1 MKING
6 FKLKYSAPELKH
18 KVNNEMRQI
27 VLIDK
32 NNESYK
38 SLSDGD
44 KKALTHLVNA
54 AKIINDVALEMD
66 HPLNLVQKQ
75 ALEVAAET
83 SPYAANALK
92 LFNSLNGVAGS
103 NGLDKEPIEIFE
115 GIRSY
120 EGCNFYPT
128 DLGSA
133 ELQKIIAQMLDEGKA
148 SEVQKILS
156 ARTMVRRDGKYLK
169 AIDYTEYFEPEF
181 SEIAN
186 ELECAAHYTTDELFK
201 DYLGWQAQA
210 LIQNNEDMDILA
222 DKHWAKMQD
231 TPLEFTLSRENYDDK
246 LTPTIFANKELCA
259 RLEILNIKPV
269 PKDMLGIRVGIVNKK
284 GTDLLLK
291 FKDEMIKLASLMPY
305 CDEYVQNVGGSKGLK
320 QTMVD
325 ADIVAL
331 SGDYALCRGGITTA
345 QNLPNNDKPS
355 LAHGGG
361 RRNVYHRQVRQGS
374 DKDKTHKIL
383 EGLVAPELHKY
394 YDEDADH
401 LFVIGHENG
410 HSLGPDSSYQTALGI
425 YQHIIEEHKADV
437 ISAAMMPEYVK
448 AGIISE
454 EMRKSIYATWII
466 RRHFMIAFPEDR
478 EAHRVADLI
487 EYNYL
492 HEHGAFSFD
501 KNKKLHIDFD
511 KMKAVCKQLL
521 ADTIEV
527 QLSKSPDFAKEF
539 IDRWSS
545 WGDMQQ
551 YIADFKKNL
560 GVRPYIEIVSA
571 F

>member
-6 FKLKYSAPELKH
+6 FKLKYSASELKQ
-18 KVNNEMRQI
+18 KVGKEMRQI

-32 NNESYK
+32 DSESYK
-38 SLSDGD
+38 NLSEGD
-44 KKALTHLVNA
+44 KKALIHLVNA
-54 AKIINDVALEMD
+54 AKIMNDVALEMD

-75 ALEVAAET
+75 ALEVAAEK

-103 NGLDKEPIEIFE
+103 NGLDKEPVEIFE
-115 GIRSY
+115 GIHIF

-128 DLGSA
+128 DLSTS
-133 ELQKIIAQMLDEGKA
+133 ELCEIINKMLDAGKTE
-148 SEVQKILS
+148 EVRLILS
-156 ARTMVRRDGKYLK
+156 ARTMVRRDGEYLK

-210 LIQNNEDMDILA
+210 LIQNNVEMDILA
-222 DKHWAKMQD
+222 DKHWAEMQE

-246 LTPTIFANKELCA
+246 LTPTIFSDKKLCE
-259 RLEILNIKPV
+259 RLEKLNIKPV

-291 FKDEMIKLASLMPY
+291 FKNEMVKLASLMPY
-305 CDEYVQNVGGSKGLK
+305 CDEYTQNVGGSKGLK

-331 SGDYALCRGGITTA
+331 TGDYALCRGGITTA
-345 QNLPNNDKPS
+345 QNLPNNDKPA
-355 LAHGGG
+355 LARGGG
-361 RRNVYHRQVRQGS
+361 RRNVYHRQVRQGA
-374 DKDKTHKIL
+374 DKEKAQKIL
-383 EGLVAPELHKY
+383 QGLVAPELHKY

-448 AGIISE
+448 DGIISE
-454 EMRKSIYATWII
+454 EMLKSIYATWII
-466 RRHFMIAFPEDR
+466 RRHFMVAFPEDK

-492 HEHGAFSFD
+492 HDHGAFYFD
-501 KNKKLHIDFD
+501 ADKKLHIDFE
-511 KMKAVCKQLL
+511 KMKEVCKQLL
-521 ADTIEV
+521 ADTIKV
-527 QLSKSPDFAKEF
+527 QLSKSPDYARDF
-539 IDRWSS
+539 IEKWSN
-545 WGDMQQ
+545 WGEMQQ

-560 GVRPYIEIVSA
+560 GVRPYIEIVSS

>member
-394 YDEDADH
+394 YDEDANH

>member
-18 KVNNEMRQI
+18 KVNKEMRQI

-115 GIRSY
+115 GIHSY

-133 ELQKIIAQMLDEGKA
+133 ELQKIIAQMLDEGKD

-259 RLEILNIKPV
+259 RLEKLNIKPV

-374 DKDKTHKIL
+374 DKDKTQKIL

-454 EMRKSIYATWII
+454 EMLKSIYATWII

-492 HEHGAFSFD
+492 HYHGAFSFD

-545 WGDMQQ
+545 WSGMQQ

-560 GVRPYIEIVSA
+560 GVRPYIEIVSS

>member
-6 FKLKYSAPELKH
+6 FKLKYSASELKQ
-18 KVNNEMRQI
+18 KVSKEMRQI

-32 NNESYK
+32 DNESYK
-38 SLSDGD
+38 NLSDGD

-103 NGLDKEPIEIFE
+103 NGLDKEPVEIFE
-115 GIRSY
+115 GIHSY

-128 DLGSA
+128 DLDSA
-133 ELQKIIAQMLDEGKA
+133 ELQKIINQMLDDGKTE
-148 SEVQKILS
+148 EVKKILS

-210 LIQNNEDMDILA
+210 LIQNNVEMDILA

-246 LTPTIFANKELCA
+246 LTPTIFANKELCQ
-259 RLEILNIKPV
+259 RLEKLGINPV

-305 CDEYVQNVGGSKGLK
+305 CNEYTQNVGGNKGLK

-331 SGDYALCRGGITTA
+331 TGDYALCRGGITTA
-345 QNLPNNDKPS
+345 QNLPNNDKPALS
-355 LAHGGG
+355 HGGG
-361 RRNVYHRQVRQGS
+361 RRNVYHRQVRQCS
-374 DKDKTHKIL
+374 DKIKTQKIL
-383 EGLVAPELHKY
+383 DGLVAPELHKY

-454 EMRKSIYATWII
+454 EMLKSIYATWII
-466 RRHFMIAFPEDR
+466 RRHFMIAFPQDR

-492 HEHGAFSFD
+492 HEHGAFYFD
-501 KNKKLHIDFD
+501 KDKKLHIDFE
-511 KMKAVCKQLL
+511 KMKNVCKQLL
-521 ADTIEV
+521 ADTIKV
-527 QLSKSPDFAKEF
+527 QLSKSPDYAKDF
-539 IDRWSS
+539 IDRWSD
-545 WGDMQQ
+545 WKDMQQ

-560 GVRPYIEIVSA
+560 GVRPYIEIVSS

>member
-6 FKLKYSAPELKH
+6 FKLKYSAPELKQ
-18 KVNNEMRQI
+18 KVSKEMRQI

-32 NNESYK
+32 DNESYK
-38 SLSDGD
+38 NLSDGD

-103 NGLDKEPIEIFE
+103 NGLDKEPVEIFE
-115 GIRSY
+115 GIHSY

-128 DLGSA
+128 DLDSA
-133 ELQKIIAQMLDEGKA
+133 ELQKIINQMLDDGKTE
-148 SEVQKILS
+148 EVKKILS

-210 LIQNNEDMDILA
+210 LIQNNVEMDILA

-246 LTPTIFANKELCA
+246 LTPTIFANKELCQ
-259 RLEILNIKPV
+259 RLEKLGINPV

-305 CDEYVQNVGGSKGLK
+305 CNEYTQNVGGNKGLK

-331 SGDYALCRGGITTA
+331 TGDYALCRGGITTA
-345 QNLPNNDKPS
+345 QNLPNNDKPALS
-355 LAHGGG
+355 HGGG
-361 RRNVYHRQVRQGS
+361 RRNVYHRQVRQCS
-374 DKDKTHKIL
+374 DKIKAQKIL
-383 EGLVAPELHKY
+383 DGLVAPELHKY

-454 EMRKSIYATWII
+454 EMLKSIYATWII
-466 RRHFMIAFPEDR
+466 RRHFMIAFPQDR

-492 HEHGAFSFD
+492 HEHGAFYFD
-501 KNKKLHIDFD
+501 KDKKLHIDFE
-511 KMKAVCKQLL
+511 KMKNVCKQLL
-521 ADTIEV
+521 ADTIKV
-527 QLSKSPDFAKEF
+527 QLSKSPDYAKDF
-539 IDRWSS
+539 IDRWSD
-545 WGDMQQ
+545 WKDMQQ

-560 GVRPYIEIVSA
+560 GVRPYIEIVSS

>member
-1 MKING
+1 
-6 FKLKYSAPELKH
+6 
-18 KVNNEMRQI
+18 
-27 VLIDK
+27 IDK
-32 NNESYK
+32 NNEAYK
-38 SLSDGD
+38 NLSEGD

-115 GIRSY
+115 GIRMY
-120 EGCNFYPT
+120 EGKNFYPT
-128 DLGSA
+128 DLDAA
-133 ELQKIIAQMLDEGKA
+133 ELSQIINKMLDEGKID
-148 SEVQKILS
+148 EVQKILS

-210 LIQNNEDMDILA
+210 LIQNNVEMDILA
-222 DKHWAKMQD
+222 DKHWAEMQN

-246 LTPTIFANKELCA
+246 LTPTIFSNKDLCH
-259 RLEILNIKPV
+259 RLEKLRINPV

-291 FKDEMIKLASLMPY
+291 FKDEMIKLASMMPY
-305 CDEYVQNVGGSKGLK
+305 CNEYTQKVGGNSGLK

-325 ADIVAL
+325 ADIVVL
-331 SGDYALCRGGITTA
+331 TGDYALCRGGITTA
-345 QNLPNNDKPS
+345 QNLPNNDKPALS
-355 LAHGGG
+355 HGGG
-361 RRNVYHRQVRQGS
+361 RRNVYHRQVRQCS
-374 DKDKTHKIL
+374 NKVKAQKIL
-383 EGLVAPELHKY
+383 DGLVSSELHKY

-401 LFVIGHENG
+401 LFTIGHENG

-454 EMRKSIYATWII
+454 EMLKSIYATWII
-466 RRHFMIAFPEDR
+466 RRHFMVAFPQDK

-492 HEHGAFSFD
+492 CEHGAFSFD
-501 KNKKLHIDFD
+501 KNKKLHIDFE
-511 KMKAVCKQLL
+511 KMKDVCKQLL
-521 ADTIEV
+521 ADTIKV
-527 QLSKSPDFAKEF
+527 QLSKSPEFAREF
-539 IDRWSS
+539 IERWSS
-545 WGDMQQ
+545 WGEMQQ

>member
-6 FKLKYSAPELKH
+6 FKLKYSASELKQ
-18 KVNNEMRQI
+18 KVGKEMRQI

-32 NNESYK
+32 DSESYK
-38 SLSDGD
+38 SLTEGD
-44 KKALTHLVNA
+44 KKALIHLVNA

-75 ALEVAAET
+75 ALEVAAEK

-103 NGLDKEPIEIFE
+103 NGLDKEPVEIFE
-115 GIRSY
+115 GIHIL
-120 EGCNFYPT
+120 EGRNFYPT
-128 DLGSA
+128 DLSTS
-133 ELQKIIAQMLDEGKA
+133 ELCEIINKMLDAGKTD
-148 SEVQKILS
+148 EVKLILS
-156 ARTMVRRDGKYLK
+156 ARTMVRRDDEYLK

-210 LIQNNEDMDILA
+210 LIQNNVEMDILA
-222 DKHWAKMQD
+222 DKHWAEMQE

-246 LTPTIFANKELCA
+246 LTPTILSDKVLSK
-259 RLEILNIKPV
+259 RLEKLGIKPV

-291 FKDEMIKLASLMPY
+291 FKDEMLKLASLMPY
-305 CDEYVQNVGGSKGLK
+305 SDEYVQNVGGKKGFK

-325 ADIVAL
+325 ADIAAL
-331 SGDYALCRGGITTA
+331 TGDYALCRGGITTA
-345 QNLPNNDKPS
+345 QNLPNNDKPA
-355 LAHGGG
+355 LARGGG
-361 RRNVYHRQVRQGS
+361 RRNVYHRQVRQCT
-374 DKDKTHKIL
+374 DKIKAKKIL
-383 EGLVAPELHKY
+383 NGLVAPELHKY

-448 AGIISE
+448 DGIISE
-454 EMRKSIYATWII
+454 EMLKSIYATWII
-466 RRHFMIAFPEDR
+466 RRHFMVAFPEDR

-492 HEHGAFSFD
+492 HDHGAFYFD
-501 KNKKLHIDFD
+501 DNKKLHIDFE
-511 KMKAVCKQLL
+511 KMKEVCKQLL
-521 ADTIEV
+521 ADTIKV
-527 QLSKSPDFAKEF
+527 QLSKSPDYAKDF
-539 IDRWSS
+539 IDKWSN
-545 WGDMQQ
+545 WGEMQQ

-560 GVRPYIEIVSA
+560 GVRPYIEIVSS

>member
-6 FKLKYSAPELKH
+6 FTLKYSAKDLKQ
-18 KVNNEMRQI
+18 KVSKEMRKI

-32 NNESYK
+32 ESEAYK
-38 SLSDGD
+38 NLSDGD
-44 KKALTHLVNA
+44 KKALVHLVNA

-83 SPYAANALK
+83 SPYASNALK

-103 NGLDKEPIEIFE
+103 NGLDKEPVEIFE
-115 GIRSY
+115 GIHAY
-120 EGCNFYPT
+120 EGRNFYPT
-128 DLGSA
+128 DLSA
-133 ELQKIIAQMLDEGKA
+133 SELRDIIVKMLDAGKISDVA
-148 SEVQKILS
+148 QILS
-156 ARTMVRRDGKYLK
+156 ARTMVRREGDVLK

-201 DYLGWQAQA
+201 DYLGWQVQA
-210 LIQNNEDMDILA
+210 LLQNNVEMDILA
-222 DKHWAKMQD
+222 DKHWAQMQN

-246 LTPTIFANKELCA
+246 LTPTIFADKELCD
-259 RLEILNIKPV
+259 RLEKLNIKPV
-269 PKDMLGIRVGIVNKK
+269 PKDMLGIRVGIVNKQ

-305 CDEYVQNVGGSKGLK
+305 NDEYVQNVGGKNGLK

-325 ADIVAL
+325 ADIAAL
-331 SGDYALCRGGITTA
+331 TGDYALCRGGITTA

-355 LAHGGG
+355 LARGGG
-361 RRNVYHRQVRQGS
+361 RRNVYHRQVRQS
-374 DKDKTHKIL
+374 TDKQKTQKIL
-383 EGLVAPELHKY
+383 EALVSRDLHKY

-401 LFVIGHENG
+401 LFTIGHENG

-448 AGIISE
+448 DGIISE
-454 EMRKSIYATWII
+454 ETLKSIYTTWVV
-466 RRHFMIAFPEDR
+466 RRHFMVAFPQDK

-492 HEHGAFSFD
+492 HDNGAFYFD
-501 KNKKLHIDFD
+501 KNKKLHIDFE
-511 KMKAVCKQLL
+511 KMKEVCKQLL
-521 ADTIEV
+521 ADVIKV
-527 QLSKSPDFAKEF
+527 QLSKSPKVAAEF
-539 IDRWSS
+539 IDKWSA

-560 GVRPYIEIVSA
+560 GVRPYIEIVSS

>member
-6 FKLKYSAPELKH
+6 FKLKYSAPELKQ
-18 KVNNEMRQI
+18 KVSKEMRQI

-32 NNESYK
+32 DNESYK
-38 SLSDGD
+38 NLSDGD

-103 NGLDKEPIEIFE
+103 NGLDKEPVEIFE
-115 GIRSY
+115 GIHSY

-128 DLGSA
+128 DLDSA
-133 ELQKIIAQMLDEGKA
+133 ELQKIINQMLDDGKTE
-148 SEVQKILS
+148 EVKKILS

-210 LIQNNEDMDILA
+210 LIQNNVEMDILA

-246 LTPTIFANKELCA
+246 LTPTIFANKELCE
-259 RLEILNIKPV
+259 RLEKLGINPV

-305 CDEYVQNVGGSKGLK
+305 CNEYTQNVGGNKGLK

-331 SGDYALCRGGITTA
+331 TGDYALCRGGITTA
-345 QNLPNNDKPS
+345 QNLPNNDKPALS
-355 LAHGGG
+355 HGGG
-361 RRNVYHRQVRQGS
+361 RRNVYHRQVRQCS
-374 DKDKTHKIL
+374 DKIKAQKIL
-383 EGLVAPELHKY
+383 DGLVAPELHKY

-454 EMRKSIYATWII
+454 EMLKSIYATWII
-466 RRHFMIAFPEDR
+466 RRHFMIAFPQDR

-492 HEHGAFSFD
+492 HEHGAFYFD
-501 KNKKLHIDFD
+501 KDKKLHIDFE
-511 KMKAVCKQLL
+511 KMKNVCKQLL
-521 ADTIEV
+521 ADTIKV
-527 QLSKSPDFAKEF
+527 QLSKSPDYAKDF
-539 IDRWSS
+539 IDRWSD
-545 WGDMQQ
+545 WKDMQQ

-560 GVRPYIEIVSA
+560 GVRPYIEIVSS

>member
-6 FKLKYSAPELKH
+6 FKLKYSASELKQ
-18 KVNNEMRQI
+18 KVTKEMRQV

-32 NNESYK
+32 DNESYK
-38 SLSDGD
+38 NLSEGD
-44 KKALTHLVNA
+44 KKALIHLVNA

-75 ALEVAAET
+75 ALEVAAEK
-83 SPYAANALK
+83 SPYAANSLR

-103 NGLDKEPIEIFE
+103 NGLDKEPVEIFE
-115 GIRSY
+115 GIHIY
-120 EGCNFYPT
+120 EGKNFYPT
-128 DLGSA
+128 DLDA
-133 ELQKIIAQMLDEGKA
+133 EELREIINKMLDEGKIE
-148 SEVQKILS
+148 EVKQILS
-156 ARTMVRRDGKYLK
+156 ARTMVRREGNYLK

-210 LIQNNEDMDILA
+210 LIQNNEEMDILA
-222 DKHWAKMQD
+222 DKHWAKMQE

-246 LTPTIFANKELCA
+246 LTPTIFSDKKLCE
-259 RLEILNIKPV
+259 RLERLNINPV

-291 FKDEMIKLASLMPY
+291 FKDEMVKLASLMPY
-305 CDEYVQNVGGSKGLK
+305 CDEYTQNVGGSKGLK

-331 SGDYALCRGGITTA
+331 TGDYALCRGGITTA

-361 RRNVYHRQVRQGS
+361 RRNVYHRQVRQGT
-374 DKDKTHKIL
+374 DKEKAQKIL
-383 EGLVAPELHKY
+383 QGLVAPELHKY

-454 EMRKSIYATWII
+454 EMLKSIYATWII
-466 RRHFMIAFPEDR
+466 RRHFMVAFPEDR

-492 HEHGAFSFD
+492 HDHGAFYFD
-501 KNKKLHIDFD
+501 KDKKLHIDFE
-511 KMKAVCKQLL
+511 KMKEVCRNLL
-521 ADTIEV
+521 ADTIKV
-527 QLSKSPDFAKEF
+527 QLSKSPETARKF
-539 IDRWSS
+539 IDKWSA
-545 WGDMQQ
+545 WGQMQQ

-560 GVRPYIEIVSA
+560 GVRPYIEIVSS

>member
-6 FKLKYSAPELKH
+6 FKLKYSASELKQ
-18 KVNNEMRQI
+18 KVGKEMRQI

-32 NNESYK
+32 DNESYK
-38 SLSDGD
+38 SLTEGD
-44 KKALTHLVNA
+44 KKALVHLVNA

-75 ALEVAAET
+75 ALEVAAEK

-103 NGLDKEPIEIFE
+103 NGLDKEPVEIFE
-115 GIRSY
+115 GIHIF
-120 EGCNFYPT
+120 EGRNFYPT
-128 DLGSA
+128 DLSTS
-133 ELQKIIAQMLDEGKA
+133 ELCEIINKMLDVGKTE
-148 SEVQKILS
+148 EVRLILS
-156 ARTMVRRDGKYLK
+156 ARTMVRRDGEYLK

-210 LIQNNEDMDILA
+210 LIQNNVEMDILA
-222 DKHWAKMQD
+222 DKHWAQMQE

-246 LTPTIFANKELCA
+246 LTPTIFSDKKLCE
-259 RLEILNIKPV
+259 RLEKLNIKPV

-291 FKDEMIKLASLMPY
+291 FKDEMVKLASLMPY
-305 CDEYVQNVGGSKGLK
+305 CDEYTQNVGGSKGLK

-331 SGDYALCRGGITTA
+331 TGDYALCRGGITTA
-345 QNLPNNDKPS
+345 QNLPNNDKPA
-355 LAHGGG
+355 LARGGG
-361 RRNVYHRQVRQGS
+361 RRNVYHRQVRQGA
-374 DKDKTHKIL
+374 DKEKAQKIL
-383 EGLVAPELHKY
+383 QGLVAPELHKY

-448 AGIISE
+448 DGIISE
-454 EMRKSIYATWII
+454 EMLKSIYATWII
-466 RRHFMIAFPEDR
+466 RRHFMVAFPEDR

-492 HEHGAFSFD
+492 HDHGAFYFD
-501 KNKKLHIDFD
+501 ADKKLHIDFE
-511 KMKAVCKQLL
+511 KMKEVCKQLL
-521 ADTIEV
+521 ADTIKV
-527 QLSKSPDFAKEF
+527 QLSKSPDYARDF
-539 IDRWSS
+539 IDKWSN
-545 WGDMQQ
+545 WGEMQQ

-560 GVRPYIEIVSA
+560 GVRPYIEIVSS